1 MSDRKAGSQRQ
12 PLPAPAWSVAS
23 AALRATMGVIAGA
36 ILLGA
41 GVGPAVAA
49 EMAGRGWGPRI
60 AISEDPDQFVFG
72 LHLDLYPIAEGIRF
86 VPNVDAGLGD
96 DLFLVSMNVDL
107 LYALPMPVSGEVL
120 IGGSLG
126 LIHADPTG
134 DSPRAET
141 ETDLGAVGLIGYEFE
156 EAPVRAEIR
165 FGFSHLCPDLKVAL
179 AYTLPFQD

>member
-1 MSDRKAGSQRQ
+1 M
-12 PLPAPAWSVAS
+12 
-23 AALRATMGVIAGA
+23 AGA
-36 ILLGA
+36 ILLSAAA
-41 GVGPAVAA
+41 GPVVAA

-107 LYALPMPVSGEVL
+107 LYALPIPVSGEVL
-120 IGGSLG
+120 VGGSLG

-134 DSPRAET
+134 DNPRAEA

-156 EAPVRAEIR
+156 EAPVRAEVR